1 MIFLPP
7 FILTGCSLARWWLY
21 LGVALLMQIIALVV
35 TPFLPLFAVE
45 RLGNSDN
52 NKYQRIEPRLPLWLS
67 WFDTPDNSLLGDT
80 RFRQLNPETYWS
92 KVRWLY
98 RNRLYGFKWTVLS
111 TAVQQERTVVGN
123 VDIGYQGQRFGS
135 FTIKQPNGA
144 WQYKIVKPLFGRT
157 YEGNFGWLL
166 DDVSKQRALFMFSI
180 RLKKG

>member
-1 MIFLPP
+1 MQ
-7 FILTGCSLARWWLY
+7 A
-21 LGVALLMQIIALVV
+21 VAFVV
-35 TPFLPLFAVE
+35 TPALPLFAKPQ
-45 RLGNSDN
+45 LGRSLNGTVCLV
-52 NKYQRIEPRLPLWLS
+52 EPRLPRWLS

-111 TAVQQERTVVGN
+111 TAVQQERTIVGN
-123 VDIGYQGQRFGS
+123 IDIGYQGQRFGS

-144 WQYKIVKPLFGRT
+144 WQYKIVKPLFGRI

-166 DDVSKQRALFMFSI
+166 DDTSKQRALFMFSM
-180 RLKKG
+180 RLKKE